1 MNAEGLLQRT
11 VAAGAA
17 YEIAAADGTTQ
28 TVQCGHLQ
36 IAAAKPVRASK
47 DIESRVRSVW
57 RKRVGNTG
65 LNLLLLADDPDAAG
79 NVLTMGPRSD
89 RDAPIHSVP
98 ANLLVPLLAECADM
112 VPLDAVRHVSGEIVR
127 LADGGVLAG
136 GLLPRHT
143 LDNRLPLDSRL
154 AEIWQSSADDLRFD
168 GDWQRPLVQ
177 LGWAVE
183 RLEPQGWLLRSEHRP
198 AAVVHPMAS
207 ADGFDRLDRDGRPP
221 EGVLTSACR
230 AHGARYGIMA
240 SGNRYRLFDCD
251 PSASTAEWLD
261 LDATLLDEGRRSL
274 LSLLSPAY
282 LADGGLDE
290 AQRDAQ
296 LFGAALR
303 QRLDNTIRSQALPA
317 LAEGLERWAREQRLD
332 IDSEACRTELQQAA
346 LTLLF
351 RLLFVLYAEG
361 SGFLPMSIP
370 AYRRRSVSEL
380 VSEASQSSDLLSD
393 ASTALWTQVRML
405 TQALRLGNDAWGVP
419 AYNGALFAPSGF
431 NGAELLESLELSDPC
446 FAKVLIAVGHDS
458 EVGAG
463 VDYSSLEISHLGH
476 IYETLLSLQLT
487 VAADPVRYDPK
498 RDRYIADAKHPDV
511 PAGSLLWQTHE
522 GGRKAGGVYY
532 TPATLVRHLVAQAV
546 APAFKRHLD
555 DVRGLARTDPEAAAE
570 LLLKFA
576 VLDPACGSAHFL
588 VQVTECLAELAVT
601 FLADT
606 PLPAIKRRIDSL
618 RSQSQ
623 ADADASD
630 NALLRRLLLKHCV
643 YGTDVSQMGAEIATL
658 SLWLASF
665 VPGLSLAYLGRNI
678 VVGNALLGVAD
689 PASVIP
695 EGTMQAASL
704 EVALADASS
713 AAARV
718 AEIGD
723 RTPDEVVRS
732 VAAAAEAR
740 IATEG
745 MRRLF
750 DLWTAEGFGV
760 EGARYQAELHGPAV
774 IDGTNGN
781 AVGNLVTRAADIAE
795 RHCFLHWPLEFPAVF
810 SQERGGFDAVV
821 GNPPWEEVT
830 VEKLSFFG
838 LHRPGLQA
846 LEPKRRKREVERM
859 AAERPELEPGFVAE
873 QDRVATERAALASGE
888 YEPTRG
894 DPDLY
899 KYFCQRYRRLLRP
912 GGTLGVVLP
921 RSTFVNKG
929 SEGFREWLFTRVST
943 DRIDLLVN
951 TGRWAFDSEP
961 RYSVA
966 LVAGEKSEP
975 STEHKFELLGVA
987 DSARAWEAQS
997 CAAGVPVA
1005 QSTLGEGWL
1014 VPRLRSQAEAELLAK
1029 VRTGSP
1035 FPLGPNASWLCFPVA
1050 ELHETNDARL
1060 WQSGRGSEEL
1070 WKGESFDQYQPHG
1083 AASRP
1088 VANSAD
1094 LRRKVSKQRPG
1105 AESLV
1110 AKQVPVKERRAAVAT
1125 ELQRA
1130 RLAFR
1135 DVTRS
1140 DDSRTVR
1147 ACLVPSGVFLT
1158 NTAPYLAFPN
1168 GTPLDQATCLGLIN
1182 SLPFDWQARRYVEI
1196 HVNFF
1201 VLESMCVPDL
1211 SAPDRSAIAA
1221 NAARLSCVDD
1231 RFADAAVEF
1240 GVQCGPLSD
1249 DEFNRLRADID
1260 ARVARS
1266 WGFAEDDF
1274 AVMFDDFTLDAVPQD
1289 YRTQV
1294 VELWR
1299 ELD

>member
-1 MNAEGLLQRT
+1 MSAEELLRRAI
-11 VAAGAA
+11 AAGAA
-17 YEIAAADGTTQ
+17 YDLTAAAGTTQ
-28 TVQCGHLQ
+28 TVQCGNLQ
-36 IAAAKPVRASK
+36 VAALSPAAGGK
-47 DIESRVRSVW
+47 DPEPHIRSVW
-57 RKRVGNTG
+57 RKRAGNTG
-65 LNLLLLADDPDAAG
+65 LNLLLLADDADAPG
-79 NVLTMGPRSD
+79 FVMTLGPRSD
-89 RDAPIHSVP
+89 PNAPIHSVP
-98 ANLLVPLLAECADM
+98 ANQLTPLLVESADM
-112 VPLDAVRHVSGEIVR
+112 AALDAVRYVSSEIVR
-127 LADGGVLAG
+127 LAHGGVLAG
-136 GLLPRHT
+136 GLLPRHA
-143 LDNRLPLDSRL
+143 LDSRL
-154 AEIWQSSADDLRFD
+154 LLDSKLAATWQSATGDIQLD
-168 GDWQRPLVQ
+168 GDWRSPLVE
-177 LGWAVE
+177 LGWSIE
-183 RLEPQGWLLRSEHRP
+183 RLEPVGYLMRAGQRP
-198 AAVVHPMAS
+198 AAVVHPKRS
-207 ADGFDRLDRDGRPP
+207 ADDFARLDSDGRPP
-221 EGVLTSACR
+221 EGVLAAACR
-230 AHGARYGIMA
+230 SYGARFGILA
-240 SGNRYRLFDCD
+240 CGNRYRLFDCD
-251 PSASTAEWLD
+251 PEASTAEWLD
-261 LDATLLDEGRRSL
+261 LDATLLDDERRIL
-274 LSLLSPAY
+274 LGLLAPTY
-282 LADGGLDE
+282 LAEGGLDE
-290 AQRDAQ
+290 ARRDAQ

-303 QRLDNTIRSQALPA
+303 QRLDSTIRSQALPA
-317 LAEGLERWAREQRLD
+317 LAVGLEQWARNRRMD
-332 IDSEACRTELQQAA
+332 VNSETCRTNLQQAA

-351 RLLFVLYAEG
+351 RLLFVLYAES
-361 SGFLPMSIP
+361 SGFLPMNIP
-370 AYRRRSVSEL
+370 AYRRRSLSEL
-380 VSEASQSSDLLSD
+380 VAETVHDLDQLPET
-393 ASTALWTQVRML
+393 STALWAQVRVL

-431 NGAELLESLELSDPC
+431 EGAELLEQMELSDPC
-446 FAKVLIAVGHDS
+446 FAKVLVAVGHDA
-458 EVGAG
+458 EAGAG

-476 IYETLLSLQLT
+476 IYETLLSLQLA
-487 VAADPVRYDPK
+487 VATDPVRYDPK
-498 RDRYIADAKHPDV
+498 RDRYIVDSKHPDV
-511 PAGSLLWQTHE
+511 AAGSLLWQTHE

-546 APAFKRHLD
+546 EPAFGRHLD
-555 DVRGLARTDPEAAAE
+555 AVRELARTDPDAAAE
-570 LLLKFA
+570 RLLDFA

-588 VQVTECLAELAVT
+588 VQVTECLAENAVT
-601 FLADT
+601 FLAGT
-606 PLPAIKRRIDSL
+606 PLPSIKRKIDSL

-643 YGTDVSQMGAEIATL
+643 YGTDVSPMGAEIATL

-665 VPGLSLAYLGRNI
+665 VPGLSLAYLGRNVI
-678 VVGNALLGVAD
+678 VGNALLGVAD
-689 PASVIP
+689 YASVVP
-695 EGTMQAASL
+695 EGTMQSAAL
-704 EVALADASS
+704 EAALADASL

-740 IATEG
+740 IATER

-750 DLWTAEGFGV
+750 DLWTAEGFGL

-774 IDGTNGN
+774 IEGSNGS
-781 AVGNLVTRAADIAE
+781 AVDELVDQATDIASQH
-795 RHCFLHWPLEFPAVF
+795 RFLHWPLEFPAVF
-810 SQERGGFDAVV
+810 SKERRGFDAVV

-830 VEKLSFFG
+830 VERLSFFG

-846 LEPKRRKREVERM
+846 LAPKKRDREMERM
-859 AAERPELEPGFVAE
+859 AAERPELESGFVAE
-873 QDRVATERAALASGE
+873 QDRVATERTALASGE

-899 KYFCQRYRRLLRP
+899 KYFCQRYRHLLRP
-912 GGTLGVVLP
+912 GGALGVVLP

-987 DSARAWEAQS
+987 DSARVWEAQS

-1060 WQSGRGSEEL
+1060 WQSGRGGGEL

-1088 VANSAD
+1088 IANSVD

-1110 AKQVPVKERRAAVAT
+1110 ARQIPLKERRAAVAA
-1125 ELQRA
+1125 ELRRA

-1135 DVTRS
+1135 DVTNATN
-1140 DDSRTVR
+1140 SRTVL
-1147 ACLVPSGVFLT
+1147 ACLVPSGVLLT
-1158 NTAPYLAFPN
+1158 NTAPYLAFPDAA
-1168 GTPLDQATCLGLIN
+1168 PHDQGTCLGLMN
-1182 SLPFDWQARRYVEI
+1182 SLPFDWQARRYVEM

-1201 VLESMCVPDL
+1201 ILESMYVPNLNKRD
-1211 SAPDRSAIAA
+1211 AAAISA
-1221 NAARLSCVDD
+1221 NAARLSCVDE
-1231 RFADAAVEF
+1231 RFNEAATEF
-1240 GVQCGPLSD
+1240 GVKCGPLND
-1249 DEFNRLRADID
+1249 DERDRLRADTD

-1266 WGFAEDDF
+1266 WSFAEDDF
-1274 AVMFDDFTLDAVPQD
+1274 AVMFDDFTLDAVPED

-1294 VELWR
+1294 LERWR
-1299 ELD
+1299 ELG